1 MTHSN
6 TQVLG
11 PSGLHVMQCYANR
24 QNHKNPRV
32 PAVNVKTD
40 TPKGLPMTKP
50 AKMPSLKAMSLA
62 MGIPIA
68 NH

>member
-1 MTHSN
+1 
-6 TQVLG
+6 
-11 PSGLHVMQCYANR
+11 MQCYANR